1 MKRKLKSIQSVILIA
16 LFIFSAVSCSF
27 NKNTSSNN
35 ENIKAKTTAED
46 WSIPFL
52 PLSISNIKQIK
63 LLSFTTKDGKTINKE
78 ATKDEK
84 NRIINYLN
92 SIKKYESKIS
102 DHSWPPPDSQIEIL
116 TKDNEVLII
125 RNLDNDKILIGYKYI
140 AKQHDLY
147 IILKELSE

>member
-52 PLSISNIKQIK
+52 PLSNSNIKQIK
-63 LLSFTTKDGKTINKE
+63 LLSFTTIDGKTINKE

-84 NRIINYLN
+84 KTNYQLH
-92 SIKKYESKIS
+92 K
-102 DHSWPPPDSQIEIL
+102 
-116 TKDNEVLII
+116 
-125 RNLDNDKILIGYKYI
+125 
-140 AKQHDLY
+140 
-147 IILKELSE
+147 